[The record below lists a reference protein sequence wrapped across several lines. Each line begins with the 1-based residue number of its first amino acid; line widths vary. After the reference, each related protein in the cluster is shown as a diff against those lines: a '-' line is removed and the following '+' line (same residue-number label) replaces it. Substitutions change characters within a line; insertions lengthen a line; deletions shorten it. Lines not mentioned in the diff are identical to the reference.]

1 MSRRRALLAQV
12 LGLAVFALAWQ
23 VASQG
28 LGPYWVPGIGQ
39 VAARLW
45 TEAQTGR
52 LLSDLTATTALL
64 VAGTVPGLLVGSG
77 LAVLLRLSPRIDA
90 MARPFITAMMS
101 IPKLG
106 LVPLLVLWF
115 GTGWMPKVLLVALT
129 VLFIVFSLTHAG
141 LATVDARLLM
151 TARVFGAGRAQLA
164 RHIAVPSVLP
174 FLFTGLQV
182 ALPWA
187 VSAALVGEY
196 LAAQVGIGHGIEEA
210 RQLGDSVGV
219 YRGIVLAT
227 ALVLLASAGLAAL
240 RRLTPHIHPSGER
253 P

>member
-1 MSRRRALLAQV
+1 MSRRRFVPARL
-12 LGLAVFALAWQ
+12 LGLAVFALAWE
-23 VASQG
+23 VASRW

-39 VAARLW
+39 VVGRLW
-45 TEAQTGR
+45 DEARAGR
-52 LLSDLTATTALL
+52 LLADVAATTALL
-64 VAGTVPGLLVGSG
+64 VAGTVPGLLAGSG

-90 MARPFITAMMS
+90 MTQPFITAVMS

-129 VLFIVFSLTHAG
+129 VLFIVFSLTYAG
-141 LATVDARLLM
+141 LATVDARLVM
-151 TARVFGAGRAQLA
+151 AARVFGAGRAQLT
-164 RHIAVPSVLP
+164 RHIVVPSVLP
-174 FLFTGLQV
+174 FVFTGLQV

-196 LAAQVGIGHGIEEA
+196 LAAKAGIGHGIEEA

-227 ALVLLASAGLAAL
+227 ALVLLASGLLAMV
-240 RRLTPHIHPSGER
+240 RRLTLPIHPSGEE